1 LAAVWRLRTAGRTR
15 AHAAQGGAVRQRRA
29 AARAARG
36 RPQPQREPRARH
48 LGWTPL
54 HSAAGEGEAACVE
67 LLLQHGAQIDAADSE
82 GVTAL
87 HRAASG
93 DHVACA
99 KLLLAHGTRLDPPLL
114 TAEEKRTPL
123 HYAARAGATAVAV
136 LLVQSGLNPHCR
148 DAQGA

>member
-1 LAAVWRLRTAGRTR
+1 MLRKAARSGNAAQLRGLLEAGRNPN
-15 AHAAQGGAVRQRRA
+15 ASHEHGIS
-29 AARAARG
+29 
-36 RPQPQREPRARH
+36 
-48 LGWTPL
+48 GWTPL

-67 LLLQHGAQIDAADSE
+67 LLLQHGAHIDAADSE

-99 KLLLAHGTRLDPPLL
+99 KLLLAHGTRIDPPLL
-114 TAEEKRTPL
+114 TAKEKRTPL